1 MTREENFNLLIYL
14 YEIHKKFLNFLL
26 NVNNFIIFNYLR
38 YWIKIYVDIINF
50 FSKFKKNKQILITRL
65 RIFMHLSKNLNV

>member
-38 YWIKIYVDIINF
+38 YWIKIYVDIIKF

>member
-1 MTREENFNLLIYL
+1 MIRKKNFNLLIYL
-14 YEIHKKFLNFLL
+14 YEIHKRFLNFLL
-26 NVNNFIIFNYLR
+26 NVNNFIIFNYLK

-65 RIFMHLSKNLNV
+65 RIFMHLFKNLNV